1 MDNTTKKA
9 ADQVVRHREDG
20 EEAIKRTNNVV
31 PIDSGKDNDNASV
44 QTTTDSTS
52 QLEKKK
58 SAQSENR

>member
-1 MDNTTKKA
+1 MDHTTKQA

-31 PIDSGKDNDNASV
+31 PIDSGKDNESV
-44 QTTTDSTS
+44 QTTTESTS

-58 SAQSENR
+58 SPRSENK

>member
-9 ADQVVRHREDG
+9 ADQVVHHREDG

-31 PIDSGKDNDNASV
+31 PIDSGKDNESV
-44 QTTTDSTS
+44 QPATDSTS

-58 SAQSENR
+58 SPRSENK